1 VDFLTIGGILLGL
14 AGIIGG
20 MLLEGGNI
28 ASLLQLPAFLI
39 VIGGSLGAG
48 LVQSQKQ
55 TFMRA
60 LSLLRWVVLPPS
72 LDSQRRIEQLVGWAN
87 IARKESVLGLETLID
102 QQSDGYVRKA
112 LQMLVD
118 GTDPEIIRHTLEVD
132 ITTQEDLQ
140 TESAKLFESIGG
152 YAPTI
157 GIIGAVIGLIRVM
170 QNLTDPEKLGGGIA
184 VAFVATIYGL
194 VLANLIMIP
203 ISGKLKSII
212 SQQSLDKE
220 MILEGVLA
228 IANGENPHN
237 IEMKLQSFLEK
248 RQNCMKRR
256 KKGDGEHHG
265 SGLDRWMVSWADF
278 LTLLFAFFV
287 VMYAT
292 ALTEKGKIDLI
303 ADSILRALKM
313 QTPSIVTPIRL
324 SEPPPPV
331 PYKAPVEMPTLPES
345 LFPELGF
352 MPKEPQP
359 GSPEGITEAV
369 MRELEGALAPLIKQG
384 LVEVRRSEYWVEV
397 ELKDKVLF
405 PTAKASLDQEAQQ
418 LLTHIAQIFAPFP
431 YPIRVEGHTVQC
443 ADS

>member
-1 VDFLTIGGILLGL
+1 MDFLTIVGIFVGL
-14 AGIIGG
+14 AGILGG
-20 MLLEGGNI
+20 MLLEGGSI

-39 VIGGSLGAG
+39 VIGGSLGAA
-48 LVQSQKQ
+48 LVQSQMR

-72 LDSQRRIEQLVGWAN
+72 IDPQRRIEQLVGWAN

-102 QQSDGYVRKA
+102 QQSDSYVRKA

-118 GTDPEIIRHTLEVD
+118 GTDPEIMRHTLEVD

-140 TESAKLFESIGG
+140 SESARLFESVGG

-194 VLANLIMIP
+194 VLANLVMIP

-212 SQQSLDKE
+212 GQQSLEKE

-248 RQNCMKRR
+248 GQK
-256 KKGDGEHHG
+256 
-265 SGLDRWMVSWADF
+265 
-278 LTLLFAFFV
+278 
-287 VMYAT
+287 T
-292 ALTEKGKIDLI
+292 A
-303 ADSILRALKM
+303 
-313 QTPSIVTPIRL
+313 
-324 SEPPPPV
+324 
-331 PYKAPVEMPTLPES
+331 
-345 LFPELGF
+345 
-352 MPKEPQP
+352 
-359 GSPEGITEAV
+359 
-369 MRELEGALAPLIKQG
+369 
-384 LVEVRRSEYWVEV
+384 
-397 ELKDKVLF
+397 
-405 PTAKASLDQEAQQ
+405 
-418 LLTHIAQIFAPFP
+418 
-431 YPIRVEGHTVQC
+431 
-443 ADS
+443 